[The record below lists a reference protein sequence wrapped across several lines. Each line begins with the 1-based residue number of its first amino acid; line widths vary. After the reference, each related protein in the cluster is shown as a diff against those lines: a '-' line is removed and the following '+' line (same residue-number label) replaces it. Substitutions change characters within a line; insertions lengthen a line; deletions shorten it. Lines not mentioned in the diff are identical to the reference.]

1 MWQVMDDSTQL
12 FLCGRDAYSVA
23 EQAAKKCSTFVADDE
38 DEWAADEE
46 RSCYNCRY
54 RRWTQ
59 ESFVCLASQVTN
71 AVYDP
76 S

>member
-1 MWQVMDDSTQL
+1 MWQAMDDQTRL
-12 FLCGRDAYSVA
+12 FSFGREAYGMA
-23 EQAAKKCSTFVADDE
+23 AQAARACSVFLADEE

-59 ESFVCLASQVTN
+59 ESFVCMASQVT
-71 AVYDP
+71 DEI
-76 S
+76 